1 MDRADFVRQFGT
13 MAEKLADY
21 ESLLRDLCTK
31 VGEKDAET
39 IRKALEKV
47 LLHG

>member
-1 MDRADFVRQFGT
+1 

-21 ESLLRDLCTK
+21 ENLLRDLSTK
-31 VGEKDAET
+31 VGEKDAEA
-39 IRKALEKV
+39 IQKALEKV